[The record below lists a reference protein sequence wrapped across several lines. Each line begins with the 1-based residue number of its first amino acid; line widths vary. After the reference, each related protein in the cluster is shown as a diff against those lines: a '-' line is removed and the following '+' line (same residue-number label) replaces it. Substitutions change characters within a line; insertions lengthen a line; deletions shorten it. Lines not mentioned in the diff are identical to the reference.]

1 MEPCHFFPAGLASMV
16 NVQMAI
22 EASVDNER
30 VRHGDAL
37 RLHGMLLGVDELAE
51 VCVVEVGHLPLA
63 LAIH

>member
-1 MEPCHFFPAGLASMV
+1 
-16 NVQMAI
+16 MAV

-30 VRHGDAL
+30 VRHSDAL

-51 VCVVEVGHLPLA
+51 VSVVEVGHLPLA